1 MMYGANV
8 GVVYTLDKLRTTNL
22 AERDFQPNV
31 QAVKPLNS
39 LLNISFNI
47 PQIFGMGKNVC

>member
-1 MMYGANV
+1 MYGANV